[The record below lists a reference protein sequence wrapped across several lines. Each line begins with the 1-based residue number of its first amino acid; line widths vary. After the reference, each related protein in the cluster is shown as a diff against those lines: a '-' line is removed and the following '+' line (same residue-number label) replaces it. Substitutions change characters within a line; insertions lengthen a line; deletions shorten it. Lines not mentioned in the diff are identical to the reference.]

1 LEKRGESERR
11 PSACRTLPLTNCAW
25 IKPIAPRKQKHWS
38 TPPLPN
44 RKGKQ
49 KARSPG
55 KNPGKY
61 TWIKRRTRSWW
72 QSQKPTQGVF
82 TRSSHK
88 AKLLAIGHFFIMSL
102 PKKIGLDEGRE
113 ACRKSKST
121 HQNDIEVVRIKKG
134 TERPG
139 RRSTRPRCKIEN
151 KVREGG
157 KQKL

>member
-1 LEKRGESERR
+1 MAI
-11 PSACRTLPLTNCAW
+11 PQAN
-25 IKPIAPRKQKHWS
+25 
-38 TPPLPN
+38 
-44 RKGKQ
+44 
-49 KARSPG
+49 
-55 KNPGKY
+55 NP
-61 TWIKRRTRSWW
+61 TD
-72 QSQKPTQGVF
+72 F
-82 TRSSHK
+82 HK

-157 KQKL
+157 KQKFVNAQMKVLEPKRKGYTKKILAKHNEQVH